1 MKRTHAGEVIA
12 PLVIAAAAIA
22 WVWRTLPDCEAHIA
36 PGAPFFALIA
46 VVPVEAGFAISAIIR
61 KRWMQL
67 MAAALAAGA
76 CIFMLSVI
84 GLTGYCVECDKYP
97 PRVNALQTRVLQASG
112 WLDAHPDGLMGWDEL
127 YNQGEPK

>member
-36 PGAPFFALIA
+36 PGAPFFTLIA
-46 VVPVEAGFAISAIIR
+46 VVLVEAGFGVGATIR
-61 KRWMQL
+61 RRWMRL
-67 MAAALAAGA
+67 MAAALAVGA
-76 CIFMLSVI
+76 CILMLSVV
-84 GLTGYCVECDKYP
+84 GLTGYCVECDKNP
-97 PRVNALQTRVLQASG
+97 PRVNALQNLVLEASG
-112 WLDAHPDGLMGWDEL
+112 WHDAHPDALMGWDEL